1 MPSPGTRLV
10 KNARAV
16 TGPSIVDDPRD
27 CSHDS
32 DTRPRSVRDLS
43 ARGLGVLSL
52 PTRPWTL
59 QPQHG
64 RVRATRSTVHSVSSR
79 PPLHLACKAR
89 NQGSCSPIGI
99 VQVLSPV
106 SLSAVQEFDLLSSN
120 CFFIRLCTDV
130 QDTIPT
136 QADARS

>member
-1 MPSPGTRLV
+1 MPSPGTGLV

-64 RVRATRSTVHSVSSR
+64 RVRATRSTVHSVSAR

-89 NQGSCSPIGI
+89 NQSRRSTVGF

-106 SLSAVQEFDLLSSN
+106 SLGTVSEPVILVT
-120 CFFIRLCTDV
+120 IRVLVRFCRDV
-130 QDTIPT
+130 QNPVPS
-136 QADARS
+136 QVDARG

>member
-59 QPQHG
+59 QPKHK

-79 PPLHLACKAR
+79 PPLHVACEAWNR
-89 NQGSCSPIGI
+89 SGCSPIGL
-99 VQVLSPV
+99 VQVVSPV
-106 SLSAVQEFDLLSSN
+106 SLSTLQKHAIFASI
-120 CFFIRLCTDV
+120 CFFVRRGADV
-130 QDTIPT
+130 QDPVPS
-136 QADARS
+136 QVDARD